1 MKRFLLLLL
10 LAIPFICG
18 EVCAQKKVK
27 LRIDEID
34 KFENKRTFATDWI
47 KVHSSMKTPAT
58 VYFSIVH
65 YGQTSVL
72 AVKMITGEV
81 DLVRKG
87 APAKFIMSDG
97 KIKTLSCT
105 GETWS
110 GRGDGAIGL
119 SGSNALGLNI
129 QYIGDLSFLS
139 GDITDVRI
147 EGKEYN
153 YDAEIKPKA
162 QKLIKSMYNAYLEAL
177 NK

>member
-1 MKRFLLLLL
+1 MKRLLLLL
-10 LAIPFICG
+10 LFATPFAFG
-18 EVCAQKKVK
+18 EVAAQKVK
-27 LRIDEID
+27 LRIDKVD

-47 KVHSSMKTPAT
+47 KVYSSMKAPAT
-58 VYFSIVH
+58 VYFSIIH

-97 KIKTLSCT
+97 EIKTLSCT
-105 GETWS
+105 DETWS

-129 QYIGDLSFLS
+129 LYKGDLSFLA
-139 GDITDVRI
+139 GDVTDVRF
-147 EGKEYN
+147 EGEEYN

-162 QKLIKSMYNAYLEAL
+162 QKLIKAMYKVYTNQL